1 MAYGYLAIAIAGE
14 LLGTTGLK
22 YAEGFTRFG
31 PSLLALASY
40 GVCFLFLSK
49 ALAHMHLSIAY
60 ATWCGLGIVA
70 STILSML
77 LFKEHLTPIGL
88 AGIGLVIAGV
98 VILNL
103 FGTAH

>member
-1 MAYGYLAIAIAGE
+1 MPYLYLAVAIGGE

-22 YAEGFTRFG
+22 YAEGFTRLW
-31 PSLLALASY
+31 PSLLALVSY

-49 ALAHMHLSIAY
+49 TLEYIHLSVAY
-60 ATWCGLGIVA
+60 ATWCGIGIVA
-70 STILSML
+70 STLLSVL
-77 LFKEHLTPIGL
+77 LFKEHLAPIGVV
-88 AGIGLVIAGV
+88 GIGLVIAGV